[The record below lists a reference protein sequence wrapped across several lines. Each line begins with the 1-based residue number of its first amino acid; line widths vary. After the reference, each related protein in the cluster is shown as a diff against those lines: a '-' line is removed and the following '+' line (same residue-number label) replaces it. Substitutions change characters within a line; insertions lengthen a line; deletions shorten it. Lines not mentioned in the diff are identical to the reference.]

1 MHKSLFVSLLNLN
14 QLKAALLLSDG
25 GKARALFDLTR
36 RCANVVL
43 DSELEDNY
51 TIPIQEIS
59 ENPSSKTA
67 EALLNVT
74 LSKVV
79 NLSVQDGS
87 IISYTFDR
95 QGNLHAWV
103 VSGKGVFHKEW
114 QTMNGMSTK
123 TYLKARN

>member
-87 IISYTFDR
+87 FDR